1 MKKNPLTAI
10 LVAVLVV
17 SALASVVLCWAYISN
32 TRQLRQLTSQVNA
45 VQANQRFVS
54 ALANDAL
61 EYSKKNPA
69 IDPVLEAV
77 GMKPLKAPTAS
88 AVKPA
93 TK

>member
-32 TRQLRQLTSQVNA
+32 TRQLRQLTTQVNA
-45 VQANQRFVS
+45 VQANERFVS
-54 ALANDAL
+54 ALAGDAL

-69 IDPVLEAV
+69 IEPILEAAGV
-77 GMKPLKAPTAS
+77 RPLKTAS
-88 AVKPA
+88 ASASKPA